1 MKDCMKNNT
10 PIKYIENFI
19 ENDGELFNKLWKE
32 LAWERR
38 GEIPRREY
46 YCNEISVPYTY
57 GVKEFA
63 RTYEPKVWHE
73 AILEIKN
80 KVEKELGIQ
89 LEVCFLNGYE
99 NSKDQ
104 LNWHSDDSPEM
115 DDSRPIVIVT
125 LGATREIWFRKIPKN
140 GEKIPM
146 ENVDKLMLKS
156 GSMCIMLP
164 GMQDTHQHRI
174 PKSGYECGPRISLTF
189 RGYVNSD

>member
-38 GEIPRREY
+38 GETPRREY

-80 KVEKELGIQ
+80 KVEKELGIK
-89 LEVCFLNGYE
+89 LEVCFLY
-99 NSKDQ
+99 
-104 LNWHSDDSPEM
+104 
-115 DDSRPIVIVT
+115 
-125 LGATREIWFRKIPKN
+125 
-140 GEKIPM
+140 
-146 ENVDKLMLKS
+146 
-156 GSMCIMLP
+156 
-164 GMQDTHQHRI
+164 
-174 PKSGYECGPRISLTF
+174 
-189 RGYVNSD
+189 